1 MQAAWPRSLTRFGLL
16 PSSERSCTFLCN
28 TLESLSVPGY
38 EKFNDLW
45 ILQKSTWTSL
55 ASPWEPRSG
64 LQAMVL
70 NQSLLVMGGNGKYV
84 QDMYNDVWSLPMSLG
99 LGH

>member
-1 MQAAWPRSLTRFGLL
+1 MLRAVP
-16 PSSERSCTFLCN
+16 
-28 TLESLSVPGY
+28 PGY
-38 EKFNDLW
+38 QKFNDLW
-45 ILQKSTWTSL
+45 IFQSTWTSV

-84 QDMYNDVWSLPMSLG
+84 QDMYNDVWSLAMSLG
-99 LGH
+99 LDSMSRSTSFLGLQARKGDLTRL